1 MMDTISIRAYTRR
14 SKTGKTVKV
23 RSYSRS
29 YRGRKGNVS
38 PKGSK
43 SSGEEYE
50 EVKNNQQEPIELG
63 PYAASNAQLLKQRW
77 EALKHGKSAV
87 DSIKRY
93 DDYVRNKQKFTPQGG
108 GQGTAPMQPMQHKS
122 PFMQRVES
130 KISRILEKYS
140 GRKYKKYF

>member
-1 MMDTISIRAYTRR
+1 MTDTISIRAYTRR
-14 SKTGKTVKV
+14 SKTGKIVKV

-38 PKGSK
+38 SKGSK

-50 EVKNNQQEPIELG
+50 EVKNNQQEPVELG

-77 EALKHGKSAV
+77 ESLKHGKSAV

-108 GQGTAPMQPMQHKS
+108 SQGTAPMQPMQHKS
-122 PFMQRVES
+122 SFMQRVES